1 VHLPP
6 QAISGSLF
14 GRPRLRKRA
23 RIEIIPMID
32 TIFFLLVFFMIFSL
46 SLSRQAGI
54 GIEAPEGG
62 APLPRAPEVVV
73 AIPFEGSLLVDG
85 VQVTEGDLGATLE
98 QALRAHPDAVA
109 VIAADRNVKHGRVVQ
124 VMETARAA
132 GAKRLAIGT
141 VQGTSGQ

>member
-1 VHLPP
+1 
-6 QAISGSLF
+6 
-14 GRPRLRKRA
+14 
-23 RIEIIPMID
+23 MID

-85 VQVTEGDLGATLE
+85 VQVAEGDLRARLE
-98 QALRAHPDAVA
+98 QALTAHPDAVA
-109 VIAADRNVKHGRVVQ
+109 VIAADRNVKHGRGPVVSNLRQ
-124 VMETARAA
+124 AA
-132 GAKRLAIGT
+132 GAARQRGRT
-141 VQGTSGQ
+141 P